1 MKWAIIGCGNIS
13 NKFSENLVSI
23 KDTEI
28 SCIASKDINRL
39 NKFGDKFRVENKNR
53 FSDYKSILS
62 SKFDVAYIGL
72 INSLHKEVILNL
84 TSNQKNIIVEKP
96 SFLTIKD
103 FTECADLIKEKK
115 ILFVES
121 MMNLHHPQTSQIFE
135 ILNSNEL
142 GRILSFNFKFGYD
155 IRKKFLYFFKKKINF
170 VNRLTD
176 PTLGGGA
183 INDLGCY
190 GVAFSNKIASFLN
203 CSKNYEI
210 KKKVLIGPTGV
221 DINSK
226 ININYSNNFHSTIH
240 VAFDKNFGN
249 SAEIVGSKGSLYI
262 PSLIT
267 PSNNYN
273 LILKTNVSKELKF
286 SGGDLYTY
294 IIQDV
299 ERYLGQNIKDADGY
313 GLRLQEIEGYLKIL
327 EHWKSEGYEEN

>member
-23 KDTEI
+23 KNTEI
-28 SCIASKDINRL
+28 SCIASKNTNRL
-39 NKFGDKFRVENKNR
+39 KIFGDKFGVENKNR

-84 TSNQKNIIVEKP
+84 VSNQKNIIVEKP

-103 FTECADLIKEKK
+103 YGDCADLIKEKK

-135 ILNSNEL
+135 ILNSNKL
-142 GRILSFNFKFGYD
+142 GKILSLNFKFGYD
-155 IRKKFLYFFKKKINF
+155 IRRKFLYFFKKKINF
-170 VNRLTD
+170 LNRLTD

-221 DINSK
+221 DVNSK
-226 ININYSNNFHSTIH
+226 IEINYNNNFHSTIH

-267 PSNNYN
+267 PSNDYK

-294 IIQDV
+294 IIKDV
-299 ERYLGQNIKDADGY
+299 ERYLGQNIKDADGH
-313 GLRLQEIEGYLKIL
+313 GLSLKEIGNYLKIL
-327 EHWKSEGYEEN
+327 EQWKLEE